1 MSTINALQAN
11 MNEEEELHELRRQ
24 AITDLINTRF
34 GTRAHYIPARR
45 VKS

>member
-11 MNEEEELHELRRQ
+11 MNEEELRRQ

-34 GTRAHYIPARR
+34 GTRARR

>member
-11 MNEEEELHELRRQ
+11 MNEEELHELRRQ

>member
-11 MNEEEELHELRRQ
+11 MNEEELHELRRQ
-24 AITDLINTRF
+24 AITDLSNTRF
-34 GTRAHYIPARR
+34 GTRARR

>member
-11 MNEEEELHELRRQ
+11 MNEEELHELRRQ
-24 AITDLINTRF
+24 AITDLINPRF